1 MQKEVVVFYGQS
13 GSGVHGH
20 VYFFIDIHTSESI
33 DRLAQQKGDFIKERF
48 SLIHQDSIDEI
59 SESPIGRAFTVH
71 KVFIAD
77 IDFAIVF
84 HLSERDAS
92 FIHKPEQNRFQHI
105 DGIISDSSQLMSREF
120 AQIFA

>member
-1 MQKEVVVFYGQS
+1 MKCSKYILALAFTS
-13 GSGVHGH
+13 MSTLGSCGDDFLGN
-20 VYFFIDIHTSESI
+20 FIE
-33 DRLAQQKGDFIKERF
+33 ERF
-48 SLIHQDSIDEI
+48 SLIYQDSIDEI
-59 SESPIGRAFTVH
+59 SESPIGRVFTVH

-84 HLSERDAS
+84 QLSERDAS

-105 DGIISDSSQLMSREF
+105 DGIISDSSQLMSRKF

>member
-1 MQKEVVVFYGQS
+1 MSMS
-13 GSGVHGH
+13 GSKIREQVAHFL
-20 VYFFIDIHTSESI
+20 VDIHI
-33 DRLAQQKGDFIKERF
+33 

-59 SESPIGRAFTVH
+59 SESPIGRVFTVH

-84 HLSERDAS
+84 QLSERDAS

-105 DGIISDSSQLMSREF
+105 DGIISDSTQLMSREF

>member
-1 MQKEVVVFYGQS
+1 MSK
-13 GSGVHGH
+13 
-20 VYFFIDIHTSESI
+20 FFISI
-33 DRLAQQKGDFIKERF
+33 MLLLLPIGAF
-48 SLIHQDSIDEI
+48 SQTIDDGYDELIANMIAAIIHQDSIDEI

-84 HLSERDAS
+84 QLSERDAS